1 MIELYTAIF
10 LFGIGAYLNKN
21 MKDPIEI
28 KTTAPAKKETTENV
42 YNTKIKEKVD
52 ELSNKYAEEVKQKC
66 AHVIPRSFTDFLDP
80 ETKALYEESKKK
92 ESEGPNM
99 EEEMA
104 DNGEEF
110 VSPLTGKPMTREEF
124 MSNSNGDIFQPFF
137 GSNVTQNLSEQAS
150 RSRLAAHT
158 GVDSMMEFHKKETK
172 PLFKPCKDVN
182 FVNGSPVNTDIL
194 SERYNQSRYRN
205 NERPFKQE
213 RIGAGLNNKE
223 GKTGTG
229 GFHQIETQDIARANY
244 KTIDELNVRQQIT
257 YTTPVKPGAA
267 ISKRGKES
275 TVYKN
280 RPETSFHQTMDNQ
293 WATPGSVVGMAQREN
308 FEARENCKK
317 QSRETI
323 GTSGGVNIKHRNIET
338 YRKTRRNVYSN
349 SGLRN
354 VSIAHGFDAENEN
367 SDYGK
372 HSFVPTPN
380 ERDTTNTSKHNSNIT
395 TIVKAITKPLE
406 DIMKKTKKENV
417 IGNARPNG
425 NMNAQI
431 PNKQT
436 VYDPNDV
443 ARTTIKETLIH
454 NSRKGNVRG
463 PNKLTVYDPNDVAK
477 TTIKETLI
485 HNSRKGNM
493 AVTTKKNRVYAYD
506 TKPKITIRS
515 TLDQVDFKQNL
526 SRANGPNKSTV
537 TVQDKFKKTIR
548 ETTENNV
555 HATNVQYNKGM
566 GHTTNPADAP
576 FTQKQFLSD
585 HEYTGTAGSGLSEAN
600 SNYNSMY
607 NASLNANKQEI
618 AKGRK
623 PMGSN
628 VKLVNGKDK
637 LAVLHKRQMSGVNAE
652 RVEKGNVYAVPPN
665 NDDKVYSL
673 KVGLTNEMN
682 DERIDPEILDAYRSN
697 PYTHSLNSY
706 GAVEQFN

>member
-28 KTTAPAKKETTENV
+28 KTTAPAKKEANENV

-80 ETKALYEESKKK
+80 ETKALYEEGRKK
-92 ESEGPNM
+92 ETEGPNM
-99 EEEMA
+99 EEELA
-104 DNGEEF
+104 EEGEGF
-110 VSPLTGKPMTREEF
+110 VSPLTGKPMTREQF
-124 MSNSNGDIFQPFF
+124 MSNSNGDVFQPFF
-137 GSNVTQNLSEQAS
+137 GSNVTQNLSEEAS

-158 GVDSMMEFHKKETK
+158 GVDSMLEFHKKETK

-182 FVNGSPVNTDIL
+182 YVNGSPVNTDIL

-213 RIGAGLNNKE
+213 TIAPGLNDKE
-223 GKTGTG
+223 GRNGSG
-229 GFHQIETQDIARANY
+229 GFHQIEAQDIARANY
-244 KTIDELNVRQQIT
+244 KSIDDLNVRQQIT

-267 ISKRGKES
+267 ISRRGKEA
-275 TVYKN
+275 TVFKN

-293 WATPGSVVGMAQREN
+293 WATPASVVGMAQREN

-323 GTSGGVNIKHRNIET
+323 GTSGGVTVKHRNIET
-338 YRKTRRNVYSN
+338 FRKTRRNVYCN

-354 VSIAHGFDAENEN
+354 VSIAHGFDSENEN

-372 HSFVPTPN
+372 HSFVAAPN
-380 ERDTTNTSKHNSNIT
+380 ERDTTNTSKHKSNIT

-417 IGNARPNG
+417 IGNPRPNG

-431 PNKQT
+431 PKKQT

-485 HNSRKGNM
+485 HNNRKGNM
-493 AVTTKKNRVYAYD
+493 AVTTKKNRVYTYD

-526 SRANGPNKSTV
+526 SRANGPNKGTV

-548 ETTENNV
+548 ETTEDNV
-555 HATNVQYNKGM
+555 HATNVQYNKGL
-566 GHTTNPADAP
+566 GHTTNPAEAP

-585 HEYTGTAGSGLSEAN
+585 YEYTGTAGSGLSEAN

-652 RVEKGNVYAVPPN
+652 RVEKSNVYAVPPN
-665 NDDKVYSL
+665 NDDKIYSL
-673 KVGLTNEMN
+673 KVGLTNEIN
-682 DERIDPEILDAYRSN
+682 DERIDPELLDAYRKN
-697 PYTHSLNSY
+697 PYTHSLHSY

>member
-1 MIELYTAIF
+1 MLELYTAIF

-28 KTTAPAKKETTENV
+28 KTTAPTNNVTENV

-52 ELSNKYAEEVKQKC
+52 ELNTKYAEEIKQKC
-66 AHVIPRSFTDFLDP
+66 QRVVPRSFTDFLDP
-80 ETKALYEESKKK
+80 ETKAMYEESVRLQKD
-92 ESEGPNM
+92 GPSQA
-99 EEEMA
+99 EATAE
-104 DNGEEF
+104 GEEPF
-110 VSPLTGKPMTREEF
+110 VSPLTGKQMTREDF
-124 MSNSNGDIFQPFF
+124 MTNSNGDVFQPFF
-137 GSNVTQNLSEQAS
+137 GSNVKQNLSEDAS

-158 GVDSMMEFHKKETK
+158 GVDSMTDIHKKESK

-182 FVNGSPVNTDIL
+182 YINGSPVNTDKL
-194 SERYNQSRYRN
+194 SERYNQSRFRN

-213 RIGAGLNNKE
+213 RIGAGLNDKD
-223 GKTGTG
+223 GRKGLG
-229 GFHQIETQDIARANY
+229 GFHQIEVQDIARASY
-244 KTIDELNVRQQIT
+244 KDIDDLNVRQQIT
-257 YTTPVKPGAA
+257 YTTPVKPGAGIA
-267 ISKRGKES
+267 KRGKQS

-280 RPETSFHQTMDNQ
+280 RPETAFHQTMDNQ
-293 WATPGSVVGMAQREN
+293 WATPGSVLGMSQREN
-308 FEARENCKK
+308 FVARENCKK
-317 QSRETI
+317 QSRETY

-338 YRKTRRNVYSN
+338 FRKTRRNVYSN

-354 VSIAHGFDAENEN
+354 VKIVHGFDAENEN

-372 HSFVPTPN
+372 HSFVAGPN
-380 ERDTTNTSKHNSNIT
+380 ERDTTQTCKHNTNLT
-395 TIVKAITKPLE
+395 TVVKALTKPLE

-417 IGNARPNG
+417 VGNPRPNG

-431 PNKQT
+431 PSRQT

-454 NSRKGNVRG
+454 NNRKGNVKG

-485 HNSRKGNM
+485 HNHRKGNM
-493 AVTTKKNRVYAYD
+493 AVTIKKNRVYAYD

-537 TVQDKFKKTIR
+537 TVQDKLKKTIR

-585 HEYTGTAGSGLSEAN
+585 YEYTGGAGARESAN

-623 PMGSN
+623 PMGCN

-637 LAVLHKRQMSGVNAE
+637 IAVLHKRQMSGVNAE
-652 RVEKGNVYAVPPN
+652 RVEKSNVYAVPPN
-665 NDDKVYSL
+665 NDDKIYSL
-673 KVGLTNEMN
+673 KLSLPNEMN
-682 DERIDPEILDAYRSN
+682 EDRIDPALLDAYRSN